1 MGDTKK
7 QWAPRFAGCSCMQQR
22 MPCILMFKRKS
33 SQKRLLFSVTGKG
46 GKRAGCQ
53 WKDAEGKVHL
63 QEEDVHTGHLMH
75 MTEERWP
82 LHIES
87 EPHEG
92 EGEMLRFREED
103 GENLR

>member
-1 MGDTKK
+1 MSTTFCGMLLYAAADAMHPYVQEKK
-7 QWAPRFAGCSCMQQR
+7 QPKAAAF
-22 MPCILMFKRKS
+22 
-33 SQKRLLFSVTGKG
+33 FSNWEGWKESG
-46 GKRAGCQ
+46 MSM
-53 WKDAEGKVHL
+53 KDAEGKVHL

-82 LHIES
+82 PHIES

-103 GENLR
+103 GENSRRL